1 MEKNTR
7 RIVTT
12 IERLPDLKVYRPFP
26 RTAIESHQ
34 KIENE

>member
-1 MEKNTR
+1 MKRNYTR
-7 RIVTT
+7 LVTT
-12 IERLPDLKVYRPFP
+12 IERVLDLKVYLRFP